1 MAVKTYL
8 ESLGLTAG
16 RLSTEGASTSNPVA
30 SNNTRA
36 GRKQNRR
43 VEISSKECNLPQ
55 INTRKRLLLRGRFLF
70 L

>member
-16 RLSTEGASTSNPVA
+16 RLSTEGASTSNPAA

-43 VEISSKECNLPQ
+43 VEISSKE
-55 INTRKRLLLRGRFLF
+55 
-70 L
+70 